1 MAELAG
7 GQRCQHWAS
16 FKEGKMV
23 LPGSAHVISALG
35 IDTLSYPPVKITGGI
50 FMNSQTFYCPR
61 NQGEDESVLGL
72 G

>member
-7 GQRCQHWAS
+7 DQRCQHWAS

-23 LPGSAHVISALG
+23 LPGNAHVMSTLG
-35 IDTLSYPPVKITGGI
+35 VDTLSYPPVKITGRI
-50 FMNSQTFYCPR
+50 FMNSQTFYYPR
-61 NQGEDESVLGL
+61 NQGEDKSVLGP